1 MSIEHKTSVIALNLI
16 KKDLTNEVSI
26 AMIDDAIK
34 IINEAEATEKAY
46 EELKQEL
53 KELSSLQNR
62 NKDIV
67 KIIYGDWGFPKF
79 RDLEKEYLQNE
90 FKILHYDFDKLSKVG
105 VEE

>member
-1 MSIEHKTSVIALNLI
+1 VSIEHKTSVIALNLI

>member
-34 IINEAEATEKAY
+34 IINKAEATEKAY

>member
-1 MSIEHKTSVIALNLI
+1 MSKHEQARKYV
-16 KKDLTNEVSI
+16 DD
-26 AMIDDAIK
+26 IDGSGYFQRLHNY
-34 IINEAEATEKAY
+34 INEAEATEKAY